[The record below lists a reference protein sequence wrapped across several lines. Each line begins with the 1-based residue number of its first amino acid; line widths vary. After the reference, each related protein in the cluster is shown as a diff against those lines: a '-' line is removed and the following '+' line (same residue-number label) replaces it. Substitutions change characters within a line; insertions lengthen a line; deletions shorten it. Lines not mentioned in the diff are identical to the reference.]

1 MLVMKGIEVRK
12 AIKLGK
18 ATLAVTLPKEWVR
31 AVGLTEND
39 LLAIREEQDKLIIE
53 RVSEKE
59 KFPVTCIIRP
69 EMCIKEK
76 DMLMRMI
83 IGAYATGYDII
94 YIPIK
99 NDSSIYVE
107 EAKKA
112 IKKLIG
118 AYISEMT
125 PDNIIIHIV
134 TDPSKPDINSSL
146 MRLHTLIHE
155 LLDIANDILK
165 KDNYAIDDVLLNEI
179 YDEFDKTY
187 LLAIRQLLKS
197 QYDRTLAS
205 KIGIKINLWI
215 VGNRASIVLLKAIF
229 YYVRDLIDI
238 ANKIKIVQPKIDNEI
253 INIIISIFSKIK
265 DLSEKC
271 IMSLLTIDATSANT
285 TIIYA
290 DNLRRKID
298 ELLELIAEKP
308 LKIYPK
314 IMLSCF
320 MRNVKG
326 IANCYKF
333 IAEILLNRVT
343 EFTNKYVIKDIGY

>member
-1 MLVMKGIEVRK
+1 MKGVELRK

-31 AVGLTEND
+31 AVGLREND
-39 LLAIREEQDKLIIE
+39 LLAIREEQNKLIIE
-53 RVSEKE
+53 KTTDKE
-59 KFPVTCIIRP
+59 KFPVTCIIKP
-69 EMCIKEK
+69 EVCIKEEG
-76 DMLMRMI
+76 MLMRMI
-83 IGAYATGYDII
+83 IGAYTTGYDII

-99 NDSSIYVE
+99 NDSSIYIE

-125 PDNIIIHIV
+125 PDNIIINIV
-134 TDPSKPDINSSL
+134 TDSSKPDINSSL

-155 LLDIANDILK
+155 LLDIANNMLK
-165 KDNYAIDDVLLNEI
+165 KDNYMIDNMLLNEI
-179 YDEFDKTY
+179 YDEFNKTY
-187 LLAIRQLLKS
+187 LLAVRQLLKS
-197 QYDRTLAS
+197 QHDRTLAN

-215 VGNRASIVLLKAIF
+215 VGNRASLILLKTIF
-229 YYVRDLIDI
+229 YYIRDLIDI
-238 ANKIKIVQPKIDNEI
+238 VDKIKLFRQKIDDEMINTI
-253 INIIISIFSKIK
+253 INISSSIK

-271 IMSLLTIDATSANT
+271 IMSLITIDATLANA
-285 TIIYA
+285 TIINA

-298 ELLELIAEKP
+298 ELLELLAEKP
-308 LKIYPK
+308 SKVYPK

-320 MRNVKG
+320 MRNIKG

-333 IAEILLNRVT
+333 IAEISLNRAT
-343 EFTNKYVIKDIGY
+343 EFTNKYIIKDTGF